1 MKTTTIIGVLLI
13 VLGILFLGP
22 TLGLFTLKLMWPA
35 ILLLIGLGFILAF
48 VSAPKLPGLLM
59 PGAILVVSSIPF
71 FICTFSGDW
80 FRMASLWPIFI
91 FSVSIGLFLMYF
103 LGSKHKGLRRAAL
116 ILLGIGIVSYL
127 IFNYI
132 RFIFPILFL
141 AAGLILIFIG
151 LSAQKKK
158 PRPSSQNEPENKITS

>member
-35 ILLLIGLGFILAF
+35 ILLLLGLGFILAF
-48 VSAPKLPGLLM
+48 VSARKLPGLLM

-103 LGSKHKGLRRAAL
+103 LGSKHKGLRSAAL
-116 ILLGIGIVSYL
+116 ILLGVGVLSFL

-132 RFIFPILFL
+132 RFIFPILFI
-141 AAGLILIFIG
+141 AAGLILVFIG
-151 LSAQKKK
+151 LASKQKKQTHHFQ
-158 PRPSSQNEPENKITS
+158 SEAENNTTS